1 MAGTSRHRLQSQA
14 DHCGNVFVADRAR
27 ATRTRRAEQTVDPRP
42 RKALRH
48 CPTMCWL
55 PIPFGHCHARR
66 PIGRHQNDPR
76 GEHQRQRATTSS
88 SSRSPSDKTIATA
101 ALPRVTVA
109 AAIIGSNNIL
119 RI

>member
-1 MAGTSRHRLQSQA
+1 MGGTSRHRLQSQA

-42 RKALRH
+42 RKALASLSDH
-48 CPTMCWL
+48 VLAADPA
-55 PIPFGHCHARR
+55 PIGHARR

-76 GEHQRQRATTSS
+76 AEHQRQRATTSS
-88 SSRSPSDKTIATA
+88 SCRSPSDKTIATA
-101 ALPRVTVA
+101 ALPRGTIA

-119 RI
+119 RV